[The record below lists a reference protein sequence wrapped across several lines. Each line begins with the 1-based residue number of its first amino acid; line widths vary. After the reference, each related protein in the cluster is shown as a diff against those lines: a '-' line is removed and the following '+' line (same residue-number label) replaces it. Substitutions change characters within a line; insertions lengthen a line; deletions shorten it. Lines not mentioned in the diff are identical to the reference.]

1 MKKKARFMGAWPAI
15 QVPIGPSISSI
26 KVGDT
31 CASNMQTILGLSIEV
46 KSNDSK
52 MIADP
57 NQIVLN
63 SNNLSYVMPAVRIG
77 GGTRKSVKRQNWLK
91 VSLAPKRLVSFR
103 NFSTSC
109 HTRSEDE
116 ITTLLEKLRLQSIK
130 KRNSKEVN
138 VIVGRLI
145 SSPIF
150 WLSCYESIKSNSEFK
165 ILGAVVDGKVSQT
178 LDGINFKFF
187 EELAKKIHCGRFQF
201 SPFIKCDILKL
212 KNTKRK
218 LGVANS
224 QDKIVQKGMAT
235 ILEIVSEPYFYEN
248 SMGFRRDKS
257 CHTAIKFIKQKVPSG
272 V

>member
-1 MKKKARFMGAWPAI
+1 MKKKARFMGECPAI

-26 KVGDT
+26 KFSDT
-31 CASNMQTILGLSIEV
+31 CALNMQTILGLSIEV
-46 KSNDSK
+46 KSDDSK

-63 SNNLSYVMPAVRIG
+63 SNNLSYIMPAVGIG
-77 GGTRKSVKRQNWLK
+77 GGTRRSVKRQNWLK
-91 VSLAPKRLVSFR
+91 VSLAPKRSVSFR
-103 NFSTSC
+103 NFSTFC
-109 HTRSEDE
+109 HIRSEDE
-116 ITTLLEKLRLQSIK
+116 ITTLLETLRSQSIK

-138 VIVGRLI
+138 VIVGQLI
-145 SSPIF
+145 TSPIF
-150 WLSCYESIKSNSEFK
+150 WLSCYESIKSNSESQ
-165 ILGAVVDGKVSQT
+165 ILGSLVDGKVSQT
-178 LDGINFKFF
+178 LDGINLKFF

-201 SPFIKCDILKL
+201 SPLIKSDKAKVNNTNIKL
-212 KNTKRK
+212 K
-218 LGVANS
+218 VANS
-224 QDKIVQKGMAT
+224 RDKIVQKGMAT